1 MGAFLSESLTLS
13 GKGDKLTPTIAIL
26 SNRRTGQDSLQYSRP
41 VTPYQSPDRGAFL
54 IPFLIKVAATG
65 FGSGYAPIA
74 PGTAGSLVGIVIY
87 LALTR
92 LPWPFQLA
100 TILLLTL
107 FAVYVSGEA
116 EKIFNKKDSS
126 YIVIDEIVGQQFALF
141 FVPPTILYIALG
153 FLLFR
158 LFDIVKPPP
167 AGFCQSHLPGGWGVV
182 MDDVFAGIWTNIIL
196 LLAIRFLGI

>member
-1 MGAFLSESLTLS
+1 MSAFLSESLTLR
-13 GKGDKLTPTIAIL
+13 GKGDKLTPTTATL
-26 SNRRTGQDSLQYSRP
+26 SSIRTGQDSLQYSRP
-41 VTPYQSPDRGAFL
+41 VTSYQSPDRGAFL
-54 IPFLIKVAATG
+54 TPFFIKVAATG

-74 PGTAGSLVGIVIY
+74 PGTAGSLVGILIY

-92 LPWPFQLA
+92 LPWPVHLV
-100 TILLLTL
+100 TILLLIL

-141 FVPPTILYIALG
+141 FVPPKILYIALG
-153 FLLFR
+153 FLAFR

-167 AGFCQSHLPGGWGVV
+167 ARFCQDHLPGGWGVV
-182 MDDVFAGIWTNIIL
+182 MDDVMAGVWTNILL
-196 LLAIRFLGI
+196 LLAIKLAGI

>member
-1 MGAFLSESLTLS
+1 MAAFLSESLTLS
-13 GKGDKLTPTIAIL
+13 GKGDKLTPTTATL
-26 SNRRTGQDSLQYSRP
+26 SDIRTGQDSLHYSRP
-41 VTPYQSPDRGAFL
+41 VTSCQSPDRGAFL
-54 IPFLIKVAATG
+54 TPFLIKVAATG

-153 FLLFR
+153 FFLFR

-167 AGFCQSHLPGGWGVV
+167 AGFCQAHLPGGWGVV
-182 MDDVFAGIWTNIIL
+182 MDDVMAGVWTNILL